1 METRTER
8 AEWNDADTLQLIE
21 LARAGK
27 GSIEIS
33 KVMQRTKAAI
43 HTKAT
48 RICLNIKGSKSDD
61 DFDPAEQKA
70 VRCMPCRGWMASE
83 WTGQRICEECKR
95 TCEYR
100 SA

>member
-33 KVMQRTKAAI
+33 KIMRRTKAAI

-48 RICLNIKGSKSDD
+48 RICLHIRGSKSED
-61 DFDPAEQKA
+61 DFDPAEQKPR
-70 VRCMPCRGWMASE
+70 RCMTCRGWMAS
-83 WTGQRICEECKR
+83 THIGQRICAECKKSYD
-95 TCEYR
+95 YR